1 MAAAIA
7 WAAHHTELTVITM
20 EGHMVASITLTVQGE
35 ARGAVGPLEGCA
47 DPRIWLW
54 FEAERS
60 VGREYPLGGAR
71 CPSPTPNLPRK
82 IKGLG
87 QHAFMRCLV
96 SH

>member
-1 MAAAIA
+1 
-7 WAAHHTELTVITM
+7 
-20 EGHMVASITLTVQGE
+20 MVASITLTVQGE

-71 CPSPTPNLPRK
+71 CPSPTPNFPWNQSPWTSSPRSLLC
-82 IKGLG
+82 IILI
-87 QHAFMRCLV
+87 
-96 SH
+96 